1 MSTFEFGTDASF
13 GDQDTSSFGPSEV
26 TQLTAVD
33 LDVRFGGVTSKGGI
47 TGSNPES
54 GPIGELLPIYQN
66 TDGSWAITGNRN
78 VDAVL
83 IGSKWGTLNLTYSF
97 PTSGS
102 NYNGAGLDTNGVN
115 NYHLD
120 LGTQQQAAARAAF
133 AQISAYTSL
142 TFTEIT
148 ETDTV
153 HANIRISQTAD
164 ADVPSA
170 YGGSRPIRGA
180 LQATSGS
187 AAITSPTTIS
197 LQGHVGFCYHHARD
211 RPHDGAEARA
221 SGLHQQRSLLLFRN
235 FPRLGTQSLTPDRDG
250 QAWSLMTYTPAP
262 FTNSNFAGEKIN
274 QPQTY
279 MQYDLAALQYMYG
292 ANYTTNAGDTVYTW
306 SQTTGEMSINGVG
319 QGAPSGNKI
328 FRPSGTAAATTRS
341 MAATTPTASPST
353 SARASSRRSI
363 RPSWPTTL
371 PFRIWSTWRPA
382 TSPCRCFTTTM
393 PVP

>member
-83 IGSKWGTLNLTYSF
+83 IGSQWGTLNLTYSF

-102 NYNGAGLDTNGVN
+102 NYNGVGLDTNGVN

-133 AQISAYTSL
+133 AQISAYTNL

-170 YGGSRPIRGA
+170 YGGFPSDTRGVA
-180 LQATSGS
+180 GDIWFGRNNQPYYDLACK
-187 AAITSPTTIS
+187 
-197 LQGHVGFCYHHARD
+197 GHVGLRHHDARD

-221 SGLHQQRSLLLFRN
+221 SGLHQQRSVLLFRN
-235 FPRLGTQSLTPDRDG
+235 ASRVS
-250 QAWSLMTYTPAP
+250 
-262 FTNSNFAGEKIN
+262 
-274 QPQTY
+274 
-279 MQYDLAALQYMYG
+279 
-292 ANYTTNAGDTVYTW
+292 
-306 SQTTGEMSINGVG
+306 
-319 QGAPSGNKI
+319 APS
-328 FRPSGTAAATTRS
+328 P
-341 MAATTPTASPST
+341 
-353 SARASSRRSI
+353 
-363 RPSWPTTL
+363 
-371 PFRIWSTWRPA
+371 
-382 TSPCRCFTTTM
+382 
-393 PVP
+393 